1 MTEEDA
7 IRIAKEVA
15 RENGWTW
22 RGEVNASLHRP
33 LRLFAWLF
41 RSRPC
46 WDVTSNVGMRG
57 CNVRVSIDAESGE
70 VIRKAFGP
78 R

>member
-7 IRIAKEVA
+7 IQIAKEVA
-15 RENGWTW
+15 EENGWTW
-22 RGEVNASLHRP
+22 RGQVSASLHKP
-33 LRLFAWLF
+33 LGLAAWLF
-41 RSRPC
+41 GSRSC
-46 WDVTSNVGMRG
+46 WNVTSNAGMRG